1 LRQLPWHADTL
12 LQLGELYS
20 HREGQTLHSPLDL
33 ISIFIRT
40 QPSGRLHRTC
50 PLYIRTCFRRSVH
63 IHKWAEPPRFRSSGE
78 QAIFPCITPTG
89 HVRCS
94 AYPYQRI
101 SSSSSSDLQRR
112 GLYRTAFEFAKL
124 LLSLDPW
131 SDPHGAYLHLD
142 FLAIKC
148 AMYSWFSSF
157 YAIFSPASSETPDHS
172 SDLEEPRSDYP
183 PVCALPG
190 WAYARALA
198 FRAGGDDQAS
208 QVRPSVSVDKRP
220 SEAD

>member
-1 LRQLPWHADTL
+1 MRQLPWHADTL

-63 IHKWAEPPRFRSSGE
+63 IHKW
-78 QAIFPCITPTG
+78 
-89 HVRCS
+89 
-94 AYPYQRI
+94 
-101 SSSSSSDLQRR
+101 
-112 GLYRTAFEFAKL
+112 AFEFAKL

>member
-1 LRQLPWHADTL
+1 MYAVLLILISVYPHL
-12 LQLGELYS
+12 LQVIC
-20 HREGQTLHSPLDL
+20 RDEGST
-33 ISIFIRT
+33 
-40 QPSGRLHRTC
+40 
-50 PLYIRTCFRRSVH
+50 V
-63 IHKWAEPPRFRSSGE
+63 
-78 QAIFPCITPTG
+78 
-89 HVRCS
+89 
-94 AYPYQRI
+94 
-101 SSSSSSDLQRR
+101 
-112 GLYRTAFEFAKL
+112 
-124 LLSLDPW
+124 LSLDPW

-148 AMYSWFSSF
+148 AMYSWLSSF